1 MSGSGYLNVCPNC
14 KSQEVVCH
22 RNIGCA
28 VLIIIFISLGLGL
41 IMIPFYQKNVN
52 VKMWPKMET
61 LVKLISIIFL

>member
-22 RNIGCA
+22 RNIGRA

-41 IMIPFYQKNVN
+41 IMIPFL
-52 VKMWPKMET
+52 PKECKCKKCG
-61 LVKLISIIFL
+61 LKWKP